1 MEGKEL
7 RVGNYV
13 MCRNFP
19 VFGHNIPVDW
29 SVAQVSAEG
38 IAIADKFEPIPITEE
53 WLLKLGGE
61 KIPHFTISNSIIIK
75 TKRNQ
80 QLSFG
85 CVGTPNF
92 MVFLQELDPDNENK
106 ITDLIPI
113 HNWDYDK
120 DMYVHQLQNLFFAL
134 TGEELQIQNYGK

>member
-7 RVGNYV
+7 RIGNYIKHSELHGITEV
-13 MCRNFP
+13 MAVGKDYIHILFNNETLYESIKWFT
-19 VFGHNIPVDW
+19 
-29 SVAQVSAEG
+29 
-38 IAIADKFEPIPITEE
+38 PIPLTEE

-120 DMYVHQLQNLFFAL
+120 DMYVHQLQNLFFTLSGKEL
-134 TGEELQIQNYGK
+134 TKTK